1 MLRLFAILVL
11 PCFTV
16 CFAQAQVPSFSVDDL
31 LTLSSLSPKKFDH
44 YMSEKGFLSGGRT
57 IQNNAMALTFLGK
70 QEVNPDDS
78 INSIIHTRTVNLY
91 KKENAYCFAYHTSS
105 FEEFIE
111 GRNRLKKANFFY
123 PENKDTNQEVPMLFQ
138 HKNITIQ
145 ASKDIEEGNPV
156 YTFLLKKKEL
166 PTIVTRFAEDLL
178 IFDSHEYLA
187 TYFGEEN
194 VKKDVYYFSEK
205 KFKKCSV
212 LFGNS
217 NRQVVFIWE
226 DEDNLSK
233 LSYILISGVM
243 PTGEGLPFNDNIG
256 RNIWSFKNGIYCGM
270 SIRELLEINKRDF
283 KFYGVNSEFS
293 MMIEPEN
300 FGYIDFKRVG
310 VMLSSL
316 DGTSPPLLKKQ
327 KISAEEA
334 VENHLALHVFYIMLA
349 P

>member
-1 MLRLFAILVL
+1 
-11 PCFTV
+11 
-16 CFAQAQVPSFSVDDL
+16 
-31 LTLSSLSPKKFDH
+31 
-44 YMSEKGFLSGGRT
+44 MSEKGFLSGGRT
-57 IQNNAMALTFLGK
+57 IQNEAMALTFLGK
-70 QEVNPDDS
+70 QEVTPDDTIVPS
-78 INSIIHTRTVNLY
+78 RTVNLY
-91 KKENAYCFAYHTSS
+91 KKEDAYCFAYHTSS
-105 FEEFIE
+105 IEEFIE

-123 PENKDTNQEVPMLFQ
+123 PQNKDTSQEVPILFQ

-145 ASKDIEEGNPV
+145 ASKAIEEGNPV

-217 NRQVVFIWE
+217 NRQVVFVWE

-243 PTGEGLPFNDNIG
+243 PTEEGLPFHDNIG
-256 RNIWSFKNGIYCGM
+256 RNIWAFKNGIYSGM

-283 KFYGVNSEFS
+283 KFYGVDSEFS

-300 FGYIDFKRVG
+300 TGYIDFKRVG
-310 VMLSSL
+310 IMLSSL
-316 DGTSPPLLKKQ
+316 DGTSVPLLKKQ
-327 KISAEEA
+327 KITAQEA
-334 VENHLALHVFYIMLA
+334 VEDHLTLHVFYIMLT

>member
-1 MLRLFAILVL
+1 
-11 PCFTV
+11 
-16 CFAQAQVPSFSVDDL
+16 
-31 LTLSSLSPKKFDH
+31 
-44 YMSEKGFLSGGRT
+44 
-57 IQNNAMALTFLGK
+57 
-70 QEVNPDDS
+70 
-78 INSIIHTRTVNLY
+78 
-91 KKENAYCFAYHTSS
+91 
-105 FEEFIE
+105 
-111 GRNRLKKANFFY
+111 
-123 PENKDTNQEVPMLFQ
+123 MLFQ

-145 ASKDIEEGNPV
+145 ASKAIEEGNPV
-156 YTFLLKKKEL
+156 YTFLLKKKEM

-178 IFDSHEYLA
+178 AFDSHEYLA

-217 NRQVVFIWE
+217 NRQVVFVWE

-243 PTGEGLPFNDNIG
+243 PTEEGRPFNDNIG
-256 RNIWSFKNGIYCGM
+256 RNIWSFKNGIYSGM

-283 KFYGVNSEFS
+283 SFYGINSEFS

-300 FGYIDFKRVG
+300 TGYIDFKRVG
-310 VMLSSL
+310 IMLSSL
-316 DGTSPPLLKKQ
+316 DGSSPLLLKKQ
-327 KISAEEA
+327 KISAEDA
-334 VENHLALHVFYIMLA
+334 LENHLALHVFYIMLR

>member
-1 MLRLFAILVL
+1 
-11 PCFTV
+11 
-16 CFAQAQVPSFSVDDL
+16 
-31 LTLSSLSPKKFDH
+31 
-44 YMSEKGFLSGGRT
+44 MSEKGFLSGGRT
-57 IQNNAMALTFLGK
+57 IQNDAMALTFLGK
-70 QEVNPDDS
+70 QQANPDDTILHS
-78 INSIIHTRTVNLY
+78 RTVNLY

-123 PENKDTNQEVPMLFQ
+123 PENKDTSQEGPMLFQ

-145 ASKDIEEGNPV
+145 ASKGIEEGNPI
-156 YTFLLKKKEL
+156 YTFLLRKKEL
-166 PTIVTRFAEDLL
+166 PSIVTRFAEDLL
-178 IFDSHEYLA
+178 MFDSHEYLSS
-187 TYFGEEN
+187 YFGEEN

-217 NRQVVFIWE
+217 NRQVVFVWE

-233 LSYILISGVM
+233 LSYILISGVL
-243 PTGEGLPFNDNIG
+243 PTEEGLPFNNNIG
-256 RNIWSFKNGIYCGM
+256 RNIWSFKNGIYSGM

-283 KFYGVNSEFS
+283 KFFGINSDFS

-300 FGYIDFKRVG
+300 TGYIDFKRVG
-310 VMLSSL
+310 IMLSSL
-316 DGTSPPLLKKQ
+316 DGSSPPLLKKQ

-334 VENHLALHVFYIMLA
+334 VENHLALHVFYIMLK

>member
-1 MLRLFAILVL
+1 
-11 PCFTV
+11 
-16 CFAQAQVPSFSVDDL
+16 
-31 LTLSSLSPKKFDH
+31 
-44 YMSEKGFLSGGRT
+44 MSEKGFLSGGRT
-57 IQNNAMALTFLGK
+57 MQDDAMALTFLGK
-70 QEVNPDDS
+70 QQVNPDSTDTIVHS
-78 INSIIHTRTVNLY
+78 RTVNLY

-105 FEEFIE
+105 YEEFVE

-123 PENKDTNQEVPMLFQ
+123 PEGKDTSQEVSMLFQ
-138 HKNITIQ
+138 HKNITIET
-145 ASKDIEEGNPV
+145 SKEIEEGNPV

-166 PTIVTRFAEDLL
+166 PVIVTRFAEDLL
-178 IFDSHEYLA
+178 AFDSHEYLA

-217 NRQVVFIWE
+217 NRQVVFVWE
-226 DEDNLSK
+226 DEENLSK

-243 PTGEGLPFNDNIG
+243 PTEEGRPFNDNIG
-256 RNIWSFKNGIYCGM
+256 RNIWSFKNGIYSGM

-283 KFYGVNSEFS
+283 KFYGADSEFS

-300 FGYIDFKRVG
+300 TGYIDFKRVG
-310 VMLSSL
+310 IMLSSL
-316 DGTSPPLLKKQ
+316 DGSSPPLLKKQ
-327 KISAEEA
+327 KISAEDA
-334 VENHLALHVFYIMLA
+334 VENHLALHVFYIMLK

>member
-1 MLRLFAILVL
+1 MLRFFTILVL
-11 PCFTV
+11 SCFTV
-16 CFAQAQVPSFSVDDL
+16 YIAQAQAPTPSFSIDDL

-57 IQNNAMALTFLGK
+57 IQDDATALTFLGK
-70 QEVNPDDS
+70 QQVNPEDS
-78 INSIIHTRTVNLY
+78 FVHSRTVNLY
-91 KKENAYCFAYHTSS
+91 KKENAFCFAYHTTSY
-105 FEEFIE
+105 EEFIE

-123 PENKDTNQEVPMLFQ
+123 AANKDTSQEVPLLFQ
-138 HKNITIQ
+138 HKNITIHT
-145 ASKDIEEGNPV
+145 SKDIEEGNPV
-156 YTFLLKKKEL
+156 YTFLLKKKVL
-166 PTIVTRFAEDLL
+166 PNIVTRFAEDLL
-178 IFDSHEYLA
+178 VFDSHEYLA
-187 TYFGEEN
+187 AYFGEQN

-217 NRQVVFIWE
+217 NRQVVFVWE

-233 LSYILISGVM
+233 LSYIVISGVM
-243 PTGEGLPFNDNIG
+243 PTAEGMPFNDNIG
-256 RNIWSFKNGIYCGM
+256 RNIWSFKSGIYCGM

-283 KFYGVNSEFS
+283 KFFGVESDYS

-300 FGYIDFKRVG
+300 TGYIDFKRVG

-316 DGTSPPLLKKQ
+316 DGTSLPLLKKQ
-327 KISAEEA
+327 TVSAEEA
-334 VENHLALHVFYIMLA
+334 IENHLALHVFYIMLT